1 MDPRGNPFNP
11 GAGTMPPALT
21 GRSELSEDVDIMLDR
36 LWEGRNAQAQIITG
50 LHGVGKTVLLNK
62 FRENAEERGW
72 IVLDNEMDPAEPFAP
87 MIARAC
93 RKALYSIDV
102 PKRWKLRARSA
113 AAVVKSFG
121 LTFSESGATFHLNAD
136 VEAAEGR
143 GDSGVLSDD
152 LTDLILELG
161 AAAQEKGTG
170 VLFLF
175 DEIQFIDKTSF
186 QALILALHK
195 VGQRRLPITMV
206 GAGLPQLPKLT
217 GEAKSYSERLFV
229 FPVIGRLT
237 APAARAAIE
246 TPLSQAGVPISSEA
260 LDHILEFTGSYP
272 YFLQEVG
279 SASWNIA
286 TDTIDLPTAQAA
298 TTQTR
303 SKLDESFFRV
313 RAARAT
319 QLELAYMRAMAEL
332 DAGPY
337 RTGDVTAT
345 LGYDRPQQTAPTRAK
360 LLSKGLI
367 YTLGYGQMDFTVPL
381 FDDYLHR
388 TVPFRTREQL

>member
-1 MDPRGNPFNP
+1 M
-11 GAGTMPPALT
+11 
-21 GRSELSEDVDIMLDR
+21 
-36 LWEGRNAQAQIITG
+36 
-50 LHGVGKTVLLNK
+50 
-62 FRENAEERGW
+62 
-72 IVLDNEMDPAEPFAP
+72 
-87 MIARAC
+87 
-93 RKALYSIDV
+93 
-102 PKRWKLRARSA
+102 
-113 AAVVKSFG
+113 
-121 LTFSESGATFHLNAD
+121 
-136 VEAAEGR
+136 
-143 GDSGVLSDD
+143 
-152 LTDLILELG
+152 
-161 AAAQEKGTG
+161 
-170 VLFLF
+170 LFLF
-175 DEIQFIDKTSF
+175 DEIQFLDKTSF

-319 QLELAYMRAMAEL
+319 RLELAYMRAMAEL
-332 DAGPY
+332 GAGPY

-381 FDDYLHR
+381 FDDYLRR